1 MGDSMARYG
10 TALLVGIF
18 LVMFLPAL
26 GLAADFE
33 RLQRNGLEVLYTPS
47 LEGAAI
53 EAVGLYPGIRKS
65 LQESLRW
72 RIDFQPTLILLKDRR
87 SFVRMTGSDLFVAYA
102 VPERHLMVIDY
113 SKMTVHPFSI
123 EVTMKHELCHLF
135 LHHHIDRKNLPKW
148 LDEGVAQWVSGGL
161 SEIITPRKG
170 NALKRAR
177 LTGSFLAWEAL
188 HDRFPRE
195 REPLILAYEQSESI
209 VAYIVA
215 HFGLGGLVELL
226 HRLERGTR
234 LDVAVSEVLLMST
247 EELEAAWQRDLGR
260 GFALFSILINYL
272 YEILFFLAALLA
284 VVGFVRYLMKKKT
297 YEEPDQDTHLSL
309 L

>member
-1 MGDSMARYG
+1 VG
-10 TALLVGIF
+10 LL
-18 LVMFLPAL
+18 AAS

-33 RLQRNGLEVLYTPS
+33 RLRRNGLVVLHTPS
-47 LEGAAI
+47 LEAAAM
-53 EAVGLYPGIRKS
+53 EAAGIYPSVKKS
-65 LQESLRW
+65 LEESLRW
-72 RIDFQPTLILLKDRR
+72 RIDFQPTLILINDRH
-87 SFVRMTGSDLFVAYA
+87 SFVRMAGSDLFVAYA
-102 VPERHLMVIDY
+102 VPERLLMVIDY
-113 SKMTVHPFSI
+113 SKMTTHPFSI

-161 SEIITPRKG
+161 SEIIAPRKG

-177 LTGSFLAWEAL
+177 WTRSYIAWGAL

-215 HFGLGGLVELL
+215 HFGLDGLIELL
-226 HRLERGTR
+226 HHLQRGDG
-234 LDVAVSEVLLMST
+234 LDEAVSEALLMST
-247 EELEAAWQRDLGR
+247 DQLESAWQRDLGR
-260 GFALFSILINYL
+260 GLALFSIMISYL

-284 VVGFVRYLMKKKT
+284 VVGFVRYLIKKKA
-297 YEEPDQDTHLSL
+297 YEEPDSEPPLPL
-309 L
+309 V